1 VARVRDS
8 DLEHNQTPA
17 GQRGALWWLEEHGA
31 AEHAVTSASLALDSA
46 TSDHERALW
55 SRLFD
60 ERLDHLE
67 AVEDECDRIL
77 AALRE
82 SAQPW
87 VAGAVAAH
95 WTGAH
100 PLVAVADEL
109 GMSYAYASRAIRAA
123 LRRLDAGRGVSE
135 S

>member
-1 VARVRDS
+1 MARVRDS

-17 GQRGALWWLEEHGA
+17 GQRGALWWLVEHGA

-55 SRLFD
+55 SRLLD
-60 ERLDHLE
+60 ERMDHLE

-95 WTGAH
+95 WTEAH

-123 LRRLDAGRGVSE
+123 LRKVDAGEGVSQ